1 MFWLSVLISVSPAA
15 LADDDACGDVGA
27 GVAVVADLDLA
38 AKPDPA
44 AELPLV
50 DRVEAAF
57 DAAADVSLNS
67 VVRSNSTGEAIK
79 KDGELQYQRMEGVS
93 AIKKLDSGALLI
105 RSGLQVDADGSAD
118 STTVDPDHGQVQ
130 TSLRY
135 PDRAGQSQYVN
146 THEIP
151 FFVLPLGWYQG
162 HGVKL
167 GDVAAVMY
175 SGRLAYA
182 IFADVGPDEKLGEGS
197 LALHEAL
204 GNDPWIT
211 LKSGVVKPWGGIDEG
226 VTMVVFPGSG
236 DGTPQTPEAITR
248 IGIERLTEL
257 LGSAPPPPSE
267 VQPRLPTLRRGDEG
281 AYVERLQEALKAAGF
296 YEGEIDGD
304 FGRGTKKA
312 VKAFQD
318 DRDLEPDGV
327 VGRDTWTAL
336 LSGG

>member
-1 MFWLSVLISVSPAA
+1 M
-15 LADDDACGDVGA
+15 
-27 GVAVVADLDLA
+27 
-38 AKPDPA
+38 
-44 AELPLV
+44 
-50 DRVEAAF
+50 
-57 DAAADVSLNS
+57 
-67 VVRSNSTGEAIK
+67 
-79 KDGELQYQRMEGVS
+79 
-93 AIKKLDSGALLI
+93 
-105 RSGLQVDADGSAD
+105 
-118 STTVDPDHGQVQ
+118 
-130 TSLRY
+130 
-135 PDRAGQSQYVN
+135 
-146 THEIP
+146 
-151 FFVLPLGWYQG
+151 
-162 HGVKL
+162 
-167 GDVAAVMY
+167 
-175 SGRLAYA
+175 
-182 IFADVGPDEKLGEGS
+182 
-197 LALHEAL
+197 
-204 GNDPWIT
+204 
-211 LKSGVVKPWGGIDEG
+211 VKPWGGIDEG